1 MSSTTN
7 QVNVSNEA
15 AIDLSSS
22 SSSSVSGSAVNDGAM
37 VSRSTFNWDVESLK
51 VFNFVGA
58 AVAHGSTGVL
68 AVVEAQGSRILGIV
82 SAMGDQLAAKIE
94 LQGKTFT
101 EELQTQGLAL
111 QAEIAHQGTTL
122 AAKMEDAASQLNTEL
137 MQQGAVLEA
146 VNEKVAT
153 LQSAMDLSASNMK
166 EAVSSAVQKAL
177 NQTEGLNIIALRYLL
192 HAIRLWGM
200 NTATGEVCAIYMKFN
215 GTFYVCVQLTL
226 LMEILTRRAPE
237 SKKIHGLTIARVREL
252 LFRLNPD
259 MMSAEDASTAYDIF
273 PVDSYNTAAANSAT
287 LCFIKKTKFHDFF
300 NEMTARD
307 LSNPC
312 ELDAAVPDYKVTKGR
327 GGKSKINTLDPVAT
341 EDNLRVYAPWR
352 VEFSREFLEKME
364 YAEVYESGPVR
375 FHFSGFEI
383 TNVPVLD
390 AETILNHLVLN
401 QQDSDGESSE
411 NEEEDSADEEKRSC
425 RCANA
430 CTCAEAQ
437 VESDEVVAKQLG
449 IGKRKRSTK
458 VTIRKPRAKRA
469 SGPKRD
475 PVKKPRVSKSS
486 KKKGPMREVSDK
498 EEQEVGA
505 DQMLDH
511 TGAGAGADQPLDPNG
526 AGAGADQPLD
536 HNGAGAGADQPL
548 DHNGAG
554 AGAGQMEFEEETIN
568 ESDENS
574 SGTELSE
581 DNVNEVLDFLKN
593 SDPLE

>member
-1 MSSTTN
+1 M
-7 QVNVSNEA
+7 NVSNEA
-15 AIDLSSS
+15 AINLS

-37 VSRSTFNWDVESLK
+37 VSRSTFNWDVESQK

-312 ELDAAVPDYKVTKGR
+312 QLDAAVPDYKVTKGR

-352 VEFSREFLEKME
+352 VEFSREFLDKME
-364 YAEVYESGPVR
+364 YADVYESGPVR

-401 QQDSDGESSE
+401 QQDSDEESSVNE
-411 NEEEDSADEEKRSC
+411 EEEDSADEEKRSC

-458 VTIRKPRAKRA
+458 ATIRKPRAKRA

-486 KKKGPMREVSDK
+486 KKKGPMREVSDN

-511 TGAGAGADQPLDPNG
+511 TG

-554 AGAGQMEFEEETIN
+554 AVAGQMEFEEETIN

-581 DNVNEVLDFLKN
+581 DNVNDVLNFLKN